1 MRSRYLGG
9 VLLLLVGCAPHNI
22 ARSSCKSIVLT
33 TADEWSCTVKGD
45 VVGQASSL
53 EFDTES
59 RNQVAKVNIA
69 LQVTKG
75 TLRVSYHNLSGEQ
88 HILVTPSEPA
98 SLDMQTRMHRER
110 RSFTLFF
117 EPLNGAVE
125 GLTGTVKY
133 STP

>member
-1 MRSRYLGG
+1 MI
-9 VLLLLVGCAPHNI
+9 LLAGCAPGDI
-22 ARSSCKSIVLT
+22 ARSSCESIFLST
-33 TADEWSCTVKGD
+33 RDAWSCTVTGD
-45 VVGQASSL
+45 IVGRTSSI

-59 RNQVAKVNIA
+59 RNQVAEVSIA

-75 TLRVSYHNLSGEQ
+75 TLRVGYRDLSGEQ
-88 HILVTPSEPA
+88 HLLVTPSEPA
-98 SLDMQTRMHRER
+98 ALTMKTQMHRER

-117 EPLNGAVE
+117 EPVNGAVE